1 MASITDSIRE
11 VLSRS
16 VNLTVDVDSLGD
28 EDNLY
33 LVGLTSHGVVN
44 MLVELEDHLQIE
56 LPDTLLHRDTFS
68 SIAALREAV
77 LSTGLVED
85 AR

>member
-1 MASITDSIRE
+1 MNALR
-11 VLSRS
+11 
-16 VNLTVDVDSLGD
+16 D

-44 MLVELEDHLQIE
+44 VLVELEDYFDIE

-68 SIAALREAV
+68 SIGALRDAV
-77 LSTGLVED
+77 LSTGLVEGD
-85 AR
+85 AS